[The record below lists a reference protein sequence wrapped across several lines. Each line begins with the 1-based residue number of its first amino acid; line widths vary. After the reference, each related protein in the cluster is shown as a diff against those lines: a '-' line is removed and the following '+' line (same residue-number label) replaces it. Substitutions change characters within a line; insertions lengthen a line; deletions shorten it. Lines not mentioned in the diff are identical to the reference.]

1 MQGKSHY
8 NTLVHTL
15 QHNQCANSCFSLNI
29 LIAFQLDMEWQVHK
43 DIKQF
48 LRKKL
53 QRYQTLSMLLTLWSF
68 LCVFLSKGYQNLPLQ
83 AGTKFGSRKCSI
95 YKIAQEIKVLCP
107 GHPSIMRDDDLDIL
121 SNWKSYVE
129 ELIKELRI
137 VQRRCSLDIRN
148 SGLYVYTKTP
158 YALILE
164 MIAEN
169 LIG

>member
-1 MQGKSHY
+1 MAGS
-8 NTLVHTL
+8 
-15 QHNQCANSCFSLNI
+15 
-29 LIAFQLDMEWQVHK
+29 
-43 DIKQF
+43 
-48 LRKKL
+48 
-53 QRYQTLSMLLTLWSF
+53 QRYQTIPKEEVATLPDSINVVDVVEF
-68 LCVFLSKGYQNLPLQ
+68 LVCFLEQGIPKSPSPSWNKIWV
-83 AGTKFGSRKCSI
+83 KKMFH
-95 YKIAQEIKVLCP
+95 KIAQEIKVLCP
-107 GHPSIMRDDDLDIL
+107 GNPSIMRDDDLDIL